1 MNTLQQYLPF
11 TVLKRSDRSE
21 QSIKNY
27 LCCNS
32 TYRLRYWNSVREYNK
47 SVGEIVLQQ
56 YLPFTVLKLCAV
68 TIFCLQPTP
77 QLQQYLPFTVLKR
90 QDIYF

>member
-32 TYRLRYWNSVREYNK
+32 TYRLRY
-47 SVGEIVLQQ
+47 
-56 YLPFTVLKLCAV
+56 
-68 TIFCLQPTP
+68 
-77 QLQQYLPFTVLKR
+77 
-90 QDIYF
+90 